1 MLTRFEHAMRAAAE
15 KVAAVDRDVR
25 LKLVTVKGREER
37 YSEKFVTLLDERMS
51 NFSDGGVTWSVATH
65 ISDKQSGQET
75 RTGADLFISLEL
87 SFDGLLVQKGIQ
99 VQSKINKNTR
109 YGLSVDSK
117 PRLRKQCERMVD
129 NSPESF
135 VFAFGAQGTKIVK
148 ASSVLASLPDNLSD
162 LVTQS
167 PIEFFY
173 DFFVC
178 RVGDHDLFA
187 SSDYDLQ
194 QKVKDLE
201 YRAATLITGVN
212 TGVD

>member
-1 MLTRFEHAMRAAAE
+1 MLTRFEHAIRAAAE

-25 LKLVTVKGREER
+25 RKLVTVKGREER
-37 YSEKFVTLLDERMS
+37 YSEKFVTLLDERLS
-51 NFSDGGVTWSVATH
+51 NFSDGGVVWSVATH

-87 SFDGLLVQKGIQ
+87 SFDGLYVQKGIQ
-99 VQSKINKNTR
+99 AQSKVNKNSR
-109 YGLSVDSK
+109 YGLRVDSK
-117 PRLRKQCERMVD
+117 VRLERQCRRMIL

-135 VFAFGAQGTKIVK
+135 VFAFGEQGTKIVK
-148 ASSVLASLPDNLSD
+148 ASSVLDSLPNNLSD

-167 PIEFFY
+167 PVDFFY

-187 SSDYDLQ
+187 VDERDLQ
-194 QKVKDLE
+194 LKVQELE
-201 YRAATLITGVN
+201 YRAVALISGVAA
-212 TGVD
+212 GAG

>member
-1 MLTRFEHAMRAAAE
+1 
-15 KVAAVDRDVR
+15 
-25 LKLVTVKGREER
+25 
-37 YSEKFVTLLDERMS
+37 
-51 NFSDGGVTWSVATH
+51 
-65 ISDKQSGQET
+65 
-75 RTGADLFISLEL
+75 
-87 SFDGLLVQKGIQ
+87 
-99 VQSKINKNTR
+99 
-109 YGLSVDSK
+109 
-117 PRLRKQCERMVD
+117 MVD